1 MDYDRIVEV
10 AIASQAEAAADDPLL
25 EITAPAGTLIDIL
38 EVTIGAHEGA
48 TAPNPTPYAFYTAT
62 AAGTGGATV
71 VEVAVRGKGAIQGVA
86 LSGLTAP
93 SATGYR
99 EFPQGAVAWE
109 IGVNHLW
116 IPEARFEVIAGGQ
129 DFFGIVYLTAPSAAP
144 TSTVK
149 ITWGERTAT

>member
-1 MDYDRIVEV
+1 MQYDRIVEA

-25 EITAPAGTLIDIL
+25 EVTAPANVLIDIL
-38 EVTIGAHEGA
+38 EITIGPHEGA

-62 AAGTGGATV
+62 AAGAGGSTV
-71 VEVAVRGKGAIQGVA
+71 TEVVVRGKGAAQGVA

-93 SATGYR
+93 SATGFR

-116 IPEARFEVIAGGQ
+116 IPEARFEVIGGGQ
-129 DFFGIVYLTAPSAAP
+129 DFFGIVYLAAPSATP
-144 TSTVK
+144 TATVK

>member
-1 MDYDRIVEV
+1 MQYDRIVEV

-25 EITAPAGTLIDIL
+25 EITAPSTVFLDIL
-38 EVTIGAHEGA
+38 EVTIGPHEGA

-116 IPEARFEVIAGGQ
+116 IPEARFEVIGGGQ
-129 DFFGIVYLTAPSAAP
+129 DFFGIVYLAAPSAAP

-149 ITWGERTAT
+149 ITWGERSAT

>member
-1 MDYDRIVEV
+1 MNYDRIVEV

-25 EITAPAGTLIDIL
+25 EITAPANVFLDIL
-38 EVTIGAHEGA
+38 EVTIGPHEGA

-116 IPEARFEVIAGGQ
+116 IPEARFEVIGGGQ
-129 DFFGIVYLTAPSAAP
+129 DFFGIVYLAAPSAAP

-149 ITWGERTAT
+149 ITWGERSAT

>member
-1 MDYDRIVEV
+1 MQYDVVVEA

-25 EITAPAGTLIDIL
+25 EITAPDGTLIDIL
-38 EVTIGAHEGA
+38 EVTIGPHEGA

-71 VEVAVRGKGAIQGVA
+71 VEVAVRGKGTIRGVA

-99 EFPQGAVAWE
+99 EFPQGGVPWE
-109 IGVNHLW
+109 VGVNHLW
-116 IPEARFEVIAGGQ
+116 VPEARFEVIGGGQ
-129 DFFGIVYLTAPSAAP
+129 DFFGIVYLAAPSAAP

-149 ITWGERTAT
+149 ITWGERSAT

>member
-1 MDYDRIVEV
+1 MNYDRIVEA

-25 EITAPAGTLIDIL
+25 EITAPANVFLDIL
-38 EVTIGAHEGA
+38 EVTIGPHEGA

-99 EFPQGAVAWE
+99 EFPQCAVAWE
-109 IGVNHLW
+109 IGANHLW
-116 IPEARFEVIAGGQ
+116 LPEALFEVIGGGQ
-129 DFFGIVYLTAPSAAP
+129 DFFGIVYLAAPRAAP

-149 ITWGERTAT
+149 ITWGERSAT